1 MEIFNELV
9 PIKNT
14 CIGLGFFDGV
24 HLGHKKL
31 INMVV
36 ASAKENNSKSVIIT
50 FKASPAEIFYN
61 SVEYLTT
68 LEEKENF
75 ISKLGIDYIIELD
88 FTKELMQCSAEEYLS
103 MLHKYFNP
111 KAIITGFNHTFGKDK
126 IGNSEFL
133 KRNEKK
139 YNYKYIEVPPYMVN
153 EKVVSS
159 TIIREL
165 LNHGKIDDANNM
177 LGYKYSIKGTVV
189 EGNKIGRT
197 IGFPTANII
206 YPHKKVKIPFGVY
219 SADVKI
225 YNRTYSGML
234 NYGIKPTINNGEN
247 NPVAEV
253 HIIGFNE
260 NIYNQ
265 NIEILLCNK
274 IRDEKKFNSL
284 EELKNQIKKDLSQC

>member
-75 ISKLGIDYIIELD
+75 ISKIGIDYIIELD

-139 YNYKYIEVPPYMVN
+139 YNYK
-153 EKVVSS
+153 
-159 TIIREL
+159 RL
-165 LNHGKIDDANNM
+165 H
-177 LGYKYSIKGTVV
+177 
-189 EGNKIGRT
+189 
-197 IGFPTANII
+197 
-206 YPHKKVKIPFGVY
+206 
-219 SADVKI
+219 
-225 YNRTYSGML
+225 
-234 NYGIKPTINNGEN
+234 
-247 NPVAEV
+247 
-253 HIIGFNE
+253 
-260 NIYNQ
+260 
-265 NIEILLCNK
+265 ILL
-274 IRDEKKFNSL
+274 
-284 EELKNQIKKDLSQC
+284 Q